1 MTAKSSIR
9 TYSNSRG
16 EGKLFNVTLVDE
28 TGEIRATMF
37 KEVVDKFYDLL
48 EVNQVQHY
56 TVYLPVVLIKINS
69 INMLSIFL

>member
-37 KEVVDKFYDLL
+37 KEVVDKFYNLL